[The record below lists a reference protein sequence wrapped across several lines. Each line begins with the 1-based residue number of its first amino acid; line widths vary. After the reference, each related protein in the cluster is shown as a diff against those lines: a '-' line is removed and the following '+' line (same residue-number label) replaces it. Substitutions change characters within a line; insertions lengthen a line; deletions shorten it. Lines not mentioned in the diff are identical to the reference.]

1 VSAILKVGR
10 SAESI
15 KTADVCV
22 EGVPITKIVITHK
35 KLVFTIN
42 TPVGAKVDPLCIL
55 HRAGSREVRR
65 TDTKPFKGCLCGRC
79 DRVCRGIRTLEVF
92 IRYEKKECVLE
103 NGGAYV
109 TDEVIDVQT
118 WFDDATG
125 DVGIAVDKN
134 GAGACRF
141 GASDILGEPVKSRS
155 VSVSTMPSS

>member
-1 VSAILKVGR
+1 MAGVIVFAVGFAR
-10 SAESI
+10 LRCSYA
-15 KTADVCV
+15 
-22 EGVPITKIVITHK
+22 TK
-35 KLVFTIN
+35 
-42 TPVGAKVDPLCIL
+42 
-55 HRAGSREVRR
+55 
-65 TDTKPFKGCLCGRC
+65 
-79 DRVCRGIRTLEVF
+79 
-92 IRYEKKECVLE
+92 KKECVLE